1 MGPEAAGRAVSCLD
15 LGLGADLCHSCSGSD
30 DGTDAVKRHRK
41 GRKIETWV
49 VRKRDQIQVESL
61 GKASLRE

>member
-15 LGLGADLCHSCSGSD
+15 LGLGADLCHSCSGSN

-49 VRKRDQIQVESL
+49 VRKRED
-61 GKASLRE
+61 